1 MLRLILPLFLLLVIP
16 LTATAQ
22 PLCLIVAEAD
32 TGRVLIDEGDC
43 DTRVTPASTFKLAL
57 AVIGFETGFLQD
69 AEHPVMTWQPGEP
82 DWGGAAW
89 QGEVTPASWM
99 RDSVVWYSQRLTRA
113 LGAEGFARAVRALD
127 YGNADVSGDPGY
139 DNGLDR
145 AWIASSLA
153 ISPREQVDFLHR
165 LLTRQL
171 PASPRAQAMAEALAT
186 RHAVAGWTFAGK
198 TGGAYPRRA
207 DRSFDYARGWGWYVG
222 WAERDGRR
230 LIVARLAQDTER
242 LPGSPG
248 RRSRDALFAHWP
260 QLARRL

>member
-1 MLRLILPLFLLLVIP
+1 MTRLIVTFFLLFAALP
-16 LTATAQ
+16 AAAQ
-22 PLCLIVAEAD
+22 PLCLMVAEAE
-32 TGRVLIDEGDC
+32 TGRVLIEDGRC
-43 DTRVTPASTFKLAL
+43 DTRVTPASTFKLAP
-57 AVIGFETGFLQD
+57 AVIGFDTGLLQD
-69 AEHPVMTWQPGEP
+69 ADRPLMTWQPGEP

-89 QGEVTPASWM
+89 QSDVTPASWM
-99 RDSVVWYSQRLTRA
+99 RDSVVWYSQRLARA
-113 LGAEGFARAVRALD
+113 LGTDRFAGAVRAFD

-139 DNGLDR
+139 DNGLER

-171 PASPRAQAMAEALAT
+171 PAAPSAQARAEALAT

-222 WAERDGRR
+222 WAERDGQR
-230 LIVARLAQDTER
+230 LIVVRLAQDTER

-248 RRSRDALFAHWP
+248 RRSRDALFADWP
-260 QLARRL
+260 QIARRL